1 MSGMGGLNL
10 RIIIVRLIRAEKQYA
25 TVKRPLTVENHFGR
39 RKFCPSP
46 TASNSYLF
54 TI

>member
-10 RIIIVRLIRAEKQYA
+10 RMLIRLIRAEKQYA
-25 TVKRPLTVENHFGR
+25 IVKRPLTIENHFGR
-39 RKFCPSP
+39 RKFYPSP

-54 TI
+54 SI